1 MVFETCFII
10 INPPI
15 LYVCFLQNLSMMNIL
30 DSIFYCMLSTIFA
43 SDCPPPINIALDL
56 LTISY

>member
-1 MVFETCFII
+1 MF
-10 INPPI
+10 
-15 LYVCFLQNLSMMNIL
+15 FLQNLSMMNIL